1 MTKRSYPGFSDNFFF
16 KIAAVKT
23 LFNPA
28 FFIDKNDIRIMANDC
43 MFTAIYAKY
52 NDYIVDHHHSAF

>member
-28 FFIDKNDIRIMANDC
+28 FFIDKNDIPHNG
-43 MFTAIYAKY
+43 K
-52 NDYIVDHHHSAF
+52 